1 MQRGPQRHRHLPR
14 RTDARMIA
22 LALTGLG
29 LVLLIEGLVY
39 ALAPSLIIE
48 DMLAALRSLGL
59 TERRLVGLA
68 VLATGAALLWL
79 AALIGT

>member
-1 MQRGPQRHRHLPR
+1 
-14 RTDARMIA
+14 MIA

-39 ALAPSLIIE
+39 ALAPSLIE

-59 TERRLVGLA
+59 PERRLVGLA